1 MAVSTATLGGTT
13 LPHVEPE
20 GFREECGYRGGDREM
35 LSGAVQ
41 TDLISTTAKRTF
53 ELSWRELTESQVA
66 TVKTAFA
73 TVDDGAATLVTP
85 LGATVSVTRDIGA
98 MALDIQWIARRQVA
112 KARVTM
118 RLREV

>member
-20 GFREECGYRGGDREM
+20 GFREEYGYRGGDREM

-53 ELSWRELTESQVA
+53 ELSWRELNETQVA

-85 LGATVSVTRDIGA
+85 LGATVSVTRDIGV
-98 MALDIQWIARRQVA
+98 MALNIQWIARRQVPR
-112 KARVTM
+112 ARVTM

>member
-1 MAVSTATLGGTT
+1 MT
-13 LPHVEPE
+13 
-20 GFREECGYRGGDREM
+20 
-35 LSGAVQ
+35 
-41 TDLISTTAKRTF
+41 
-53 ELSWRELTESQVA
+53 

-98 MALDIQWIARRQVA
+98 LALDIQWIARRQVA
-112 KARVTM
+112 RARVTM

>member
-1 MAVSTATLGGTT
+1 MAVSTASLGGTT

-20 GFREECGYRGGDREM
+20 GFREEYGYRGADREM

-53 ELSWRELTESQVA
+53 ELSWRELTEAQVT

-85 LGATVSVTRDIGA
+85 LGAGERDTGHRRHGA
-98 MALDIQWIARRQVA
+98 GHPVDCTPAGGKGA
-112 KARVTM
+112 
-118 RLREV
+118 